1 MAEEMKKSDEIVTEV
16 TEAVEVNQP
25 EDKKETIQEPVKKRP
40 GRKPKAQKEA
50 EAAAAN
56 AEDAVVVEKKPARGR
71 RAGVKKET
79 AEKKETAAK
88 KADGR
93 KTTAV
98 KKAAAEK
105 KTASKEAIK
114 QTVSVQFSGK
124 SYSTE
129 DLVKIAKDV
138 WVYDLDGKEK
148 DFKSVDLYVK
158 PEENS
163 VYYVINK
170 EVTGSFAI

>member
-1 MAEEMKKSDEIVTEV
+1 MKKSDEIVTEV
-16 TEAVEVNQP
+16 TEAVEVKQP
-25 EDKKETIQEPVKKRP
+25 EEKKETIQEPMKKRP

-56 AEDAVVVEKKPARGR
+56 VEDAVVVEKKPARGR
-71 RAGVKKET
+71 KAGV
-79 AEKKETAAK
+79 KKETAAK
-88 KADGR
+88 KAEGR

-98 KKAAAEK
+98 KKAVAEK
-105 KTASKEAIK
+105 NTASKEAIK

>member
-16 TEAVEVNQP
+16 TEAVEVKQP
-25 EDKKETIQEPVKKRP
+25 EEKKETIQEPMKKRP

-56 AEDAVVVEKKPARGR
+56 VEDAVVVEKKPARGR
-71 RAGVKKET
+71 KAGV
-79 AEKKETAAK
+79 KKETAAK
-88 KADGR
+88 KAEGR

-98 KKAAAEK
+98 KKAVAEK
-105 KTASKEAIK
+105 NTASKEAIK

-158 PEENS
+158 PEENT
-163 VYYVINK
+163 VYYVMNK
-170 EVTGSFAI
+170 DFMGSFRI